1 MKNNNNKDN
10 YNHNNKDNSNIS
22 NIIQTEPSK
31 LSEEFQV
38 VAPARSESFVVVN
51 KKNIPDSRPSSPFE
65 VIDNPQLQYDL
76 GSSVPFNSPKLY
88 SGTQS
93 PPNSP
98 RSNNSNGGGCSLS

>member
-1 MKNNNNKDN
+1 MKNNNNKDS

-98 RSNNSNGGGCSLS
+98 RSNNSNDSGCSLS